1 MTLVSFRYLEQWR
14 TFMHDGITHNLY
26 TINMHML
33 RHVADAIK
41 VLGVPRAISTRRI
54 ERAIGTTCLL
64 L

>member
-1 MTLVSFRYLEQWR
+1 MTSFSFRYLEQWHM
-14 TFMHDGITHNLY
+14 FMHDHIPHNLY

-41 VLGVPRAISTRRI
+41 VLGVPRAISTRSI